1 MKININKEVLTLR
14 SPHCVDMFSLFCN
27 SNFKYTQFKS
37 TAELNATTFRQ
48 FVLEHSLAKNCDAL
62 FRMAGIFGFFTA
74 LVGAVALSLLLINVF
89 IKHKV
94 SKFHKV
100 GNAFVFLFSKTT
112 MEYHNL
118 HHSPQQINQQLHITS
133 NVRQLSLIE
142 IEQLKLQKEQLEL
155 ELQLQSNLQNQDNLK
170 SINLK
175 VLQLQQQQQQQLQS
189 FNNLGDYNA
198 TGSGHGNIS
207 PLGSPLPAFSC
218 ASPINDF
225 NMSEFQEEAS
235 FEVNNNSFINTTSFS
250 KKKVKRQSLVRQ
262 NSIVDEDNKIT
273 TPLTQAEKDQ
283 IKEAEKMR
291 RDNLKIG
298 FEELRQVLPRSDRNL
313 SKLQII
319 IKACEEINIIK
330 RKEAET
336 SLMIENLRNEL
347 QRLSS

>member
-1 MKININKEVLTLR
+1 MIDSEALQTFTASVQQTNVEQQVSEEKKLRKELKLKKIIRKRKIHAVILSFAFLLSLTITIFSLILPKFFLHSNSNSIRPSVNSLIFEENIGLYSSCMKININKEVLTLR

-62 FRMAGIFGFFTA
+62 FRMAA
-74 LVGAVALSLLLINVF
+74 
-89 IKHKV
+89 
-94 SKFHKV
+94 
-100 GNAFVFLFSKTT
+100 KTT

-198 TGSGHGNIS
+198 TRSGHGNIS

-235 FEVNNNSFINTTSFS
+235 FEVNNNSFINTTSTS

-262 NSIVDEDNKIT
+262 NSIVDEDNK
-273 TPLTQAEKDQ
+273 
-283 IKEAEKMR
+283 
-291 RDNLKIG
+291 
-298 FEELRQVLPRSDRNL
+298 
-313 SKLQII
+313 
-319 IKACEEINIIK
+319 
-330 RKEAET
+330 
-336 SLMIENLRNEL
+336 
-347 QRLSS
+347 